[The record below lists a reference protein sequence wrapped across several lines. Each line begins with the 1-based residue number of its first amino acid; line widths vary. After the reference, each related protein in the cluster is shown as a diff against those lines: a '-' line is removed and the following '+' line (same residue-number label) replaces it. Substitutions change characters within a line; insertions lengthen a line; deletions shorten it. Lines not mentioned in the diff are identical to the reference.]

1 MPDDIAAADPTD
13 TQPHLRRDLAN
24 RHIQLI
30 AIGGAIG
37 TGLFMGSGRTIS
49 LAGPAVMVVYGIIG
63 FFVFFVLR
71 AMGELLLS
79 NLNYKS
85 FVDFAADLLGPA
97 AGFFVGWSY
106 WFAWVVTGIADL
118 VAITGYARFWWP
130 GLPIWV
136 PALVT
141 VALILAVN
149 LFSVRHFGELEFWF
163 ALIKVAAIVCLI
175 AVGAILVATNFV
187 SPHGVHA
194 TIENLWNA
202 NGFFPTGFLG
212 VVSGFQIAFFAYIGV
227 ELVGT
232 AAAETADPRRTLPRA
247 INAVPLRVAVF
258 YIGALLAI
266 LAVVPWRQFASGESP
281 FVTMFSLAGLAA
293 AASVVNFVVVTAA
306 ASSANSGFFSTGRML
321 FGLADE
327 GHAPAAF
334 HQLNRGGV
342 PAPALLLT
350 APLLLT
356 SIPLLYAGRSV
367 IGAFTLVTTV
377 SSLLFMFV
385 WAMIIISYLVYRRR
399 HPQRH
404 TDSVYK
410 MPGGVVMCW
419 AVLVFFAFVIWTLT
433 TETETATALAWFP
446 LWFVLLAVGWL
457 VTQRRQSRRS
467 FGFHCQVVGVGQQ
480 LGRGMARLAMKIH
493 ARPKL
498 RSAVVVE
505 PVSAGEPGARR
516 SAKSVRKLASDDS
529 QSAHC
534 PVAVVGLADGGR
546 DPQYHHDGPDR

>member
-194 TIENLWNA
+194 TIENLWND

-321 FGLADE
+321 FGLRRRPRSGRFPPTQSRRRARTR
-327 GHAPAAF
+327 PAADGSATADLHPAALCRSVGDWGVHTRHDGLIPAVHVCVGNDH
-334 HQLNRGGV
+334 HQLPRLPSPTPTASHRLGVQDARWRGDVLGRAGVFRVRDLDTYHRNRNRNRVGV
-342 PAPALLLT
+342 VPAMVRAARRGLARHPAPAEPPQLWFSL
-350 APLLLT
+350 P
-356 SIPLLYAGRSV
+356 GRR
-367 IGAFTLVTTV
+367 G
-377 SSLLFMFV
+377 SS
-385 WAMIIISYLVYRRR
+385 AARPRYGQACNENPRAAQTPKCGRRR
-399 HPQRH
+399 A
-404 TDSVYK
+404 SV
-410 MPGGVVMCW
+410 
-419 AVLVFFAFVIWTLT
+419 
-433 TETETATALAWFP
+433 
-446 LWFVLLAVGWL
+446 
-457 VTQRRQSRRS
+457 SR
-467 FGFHCQVVGVGQQ
+467 
-480 LGRGMARLAMKIH
+480 
-493 ARPKL
+493 
-498 RSAVVVE
+498 
-505 PVSAGEPGARR
+505 
-516 SAKSVRKLASDDS
+516 
-529 QSAHC
+529 
-534 PVAVVGLADGGR
+534 
-546 DPQYHHDGPDR
+546 

>member
-1 MPDDIAAADPTD
+1 M
-13 TQPHLRRDLAN
+13 
-24 RHIQLI
+24 
-30 AIGGAIG
+30 
-37 TGLFMGSGRTIS
+37 
-49 LAGPAVMVVYGIIG
+49 
-63 FFVFFVLR
+63 
-71 AMGELLLS
+71 
-79 NLNYKS
+79 
-85 FVDFAADLLGPA
+85 
-97 AGFFVGWSY
+97 
-106 WFAWVVTGIADL
+106 
-118 VAITGYARFWWP
+118 
-130 GLPIWV
+130 
-136 PALVT
+136 
-141 VALILAVN
+141 
-149 LFSVRHFGELEFWF
+149 
-163 ALIKVAAIVCLI
+163 
-175 AVGAILVATNFV
+175 
-187 SPHGVHA
+187 
-194 TIENLWNA
+194 
-202 NGFFPTGFLG
+202 
-212 VVSGFQIAFFAYIGV
+212 
-227 ELVGT
+227 
-232 AAAETADPRRTLPRA
+232 
-247 INAVPLRVAVF
+247 
-258 YIGALLAI
+258 
-266 LAVVPWRQFASGESP
+266 
-281 FVTMFSLAGLAA
+281 
-293 AASVVNFVVVTAA
+293 
-306 ASSANSGFFSTGRML
+306 
-321 FGLADE
+321 
-327 GHAPAAF
+327 
-334 HQLNRGGV
+334 
-342 PAPALLLT
+342 
-350 APLLLT
+350 
-356 SIPLLYAGRSV
+356 

-467 FGFHCQVVGVGQQ
+467 FGFHCQVVGVRQQ